1 MDIQTIVTAIQT
13 IDSNA
18 QDRFSPRRKV
28 LKDFFNTGAKIT
40 VAALPLAFGT
50 FIAKAYDGKVSNEAL
65 DILNFGLTLE
75 YFEFTYYDT
84 ALNTAG
90 LVNPKDNLTVIR
102 DHERQHVHF
111 LTEAI
116 KAAGGT
122 PVTLGKYD
130 FTAKG
135 SFPDVFTNYKTFL
148 YVAQGFEDT
157 GVRAYKGQAGNL
169 INAKPVLQAALQLHS
184 VEARHA
190 AHIRMARVMNG
201 FDTQVRPWIVGNEHS
216 AGTPLAAVYA
226 GEDNHV
232 QAGVDIS
239 QFKVGDADTSGFDE
253 PLSKDEVLAIVKPFF
268 AN

>member
-1 MDIQTIVTAIQT
+1 MKIQTIINAIE
-13 IDSNA
+13 IADKDV

-28 LKDFFNTGAKIT
+28 LKDFFNMGAKFT
-40 VAALPLAFGT
+40 VAALPLAFGSLL
-50 FIAKAYDGKVSNEAL
+50 AKAYGKVPDAVL
-65 DILNFGLTLE
+65 DVLNFGLSLE

-84 ALNTAG
+84 ALKIAG
-90 LVNPKDNLTVIR
+90 LVNPKDNLGVIR

-116 KAAGGT
+116 KASGGT
-122 PVTLGKYD
+122 PVTIGKYD

-135 SFPDVFTNYKTFL
+135 TFPDVFSNYKTFL
-148 YVAQGFEDT
+148 HVAQAFEDT

-169 INAKPVLQAALQLHS
+169 LKAKPILQAALQLHS

-190 AHIRMARVMNG
+190 GHIRFARRMNG
-201 FDTQVRPWIVGNEHS
+201 FDTNVRPWIVGDENS
-216 AGTPLAAVYA
+216 KGTPLAAVYK
-226 GEDNHV
+226 GESNHI

-253 PLSKDEVLAIVKPFF
+253 PLSKDEVLAIVKPFWI
-268 AN
+268 

>member
-1 MDIQTIVTAIQT
+1 MG
-13 IDSNA
+13 S
-18 QDRFSPRRKV
+18 
-28 LKDFFNTGAKIT
+28 KIT
-40 VAALPLAFGT
+40 LAGLPLAFGSLL
-50 FIAKAYDGKVSNEAL
+50 AKAYGKVPDAVL

-75 YFEFTYYDT
+75 YFEFTYYNS
-84 ALNTAG
+84 ALG
-90 LVNPKDNLTVIR
+90 MPSLVKPADKLTVIR

-122 PVTLGKYD
+122 PVTVGKYD

-135 SFPDVFTNYKTFL
+135 SFPDVFSNYKTFL

-169 INAKPVLQAALQLHS
+169 LNAKPVLQAALQLHS

-190 AHIRMARVMNG
+190 AHIRMARRMNG
-201 FDTQVRPWIVGNEHS
+201 FDSDVRPWIVGDDHS
-216 AGTPLAAVYA
+216 ASTPLAAVYK

-232 QAGVDIS
+232 QAGIDVAD
-239 QFKVGDADTSGFDE
+239 FKVGDAATSGFDE
-253 PLSKDEVLAIVKPFF
+253 PLTKDQVLNIVKPFF
-268 AN
+268 AS

>member
-1 MDIQTIVTAIQT
+1 MNILTIINEIGNMDTEM
-13 IDSNA
+13 

-28 LKDFFNTGAKIT
+28 LKDFFNKGSRIT
-40 VAALPLAFGT
+40 LAALPLAFGSLL
-50 FIAKAYDGKVSNEAL
+50 AKAYGKVPDAVL
-65 DILNFGLTLE
+65 DVLNFGLTLE

-84 ALNTAG
+84 ALGMAN
-90 LVNPKDNLTVIR
+90 LVNPKDKLTVIR
-102 DHERQHVHF
+102 DHERHHVHF
-111 LTEAI
+111 LTQAI

-135 SFPDVFTNYKTFL
+135 TFPDVFSNYKTFL
-148 YVAQGFEDT
+148 HVAQGFEDT

-169 INAKPVLQAALQLHS
+169 LTAKPLLQAALQLHS

-190 AHIRMARVMNG
+190 AHIRMARRMNG
-201 FDTQVRPWIVGNEHS
+201 FDTDVRPWIVGNDHS
-216 AGTPLAAVYA
+216 AGTALAAVYK

-232 QAGVDIS
+232 QAGVDVAR
-239 QFKVGDADTSGFDE
+239 FNLGDAATSGFDE
-253 PLSKDEVLAIVKPFF
+253 PLTKDEVLNIVKPFF